1 MKRVELVVDPD
12 AEAAGYNSMT
22 SIVRL
27 RLRTGEVLVAS
38 RAFATGSPSVP
49 MSDDELIAKFTD
61 CLQVGGISEAAARAV
76 ADQVLQLEN
85 LDSVQPIVSALTPA
99 D

>member
-1 MKRVELVVDPD
+1 
-12 AEAAGYNSMT
+12 
-22 SIVRL
+22 
-27 RLRTGEVLVAS
+27 
-38 RAFATGSPSVP
+38 

-85 LDSVQPIVSALTPA
+85 LDSIQPIVSALAPA
-99 D
+99 G